1 MAETADFVL
10 ERIFDA
16 PRKLVWQAWTD
27 PTLISRWY
35 GPNVE
40 TIVHRLDLKSGGR
53 WLTEMKWGDTSHFQ
67 RADYTLIDAPSR
79 LAWLH
84 AICDQKEAIISNPM
98 MPEWPRTLLCIL
110 NLYNVDGQTRMRLS
124 CSPHDATEIE
134 CTCFDLQRESFHKG
148 WQMGM
153 DKLETMLSQ
162 LKTKV
167 AQ

>member
-1 MAETADFVL
+1 MAASADFVL
-10 ERIFDA
+10 ERTFEA

-27 PTLISRWY
+27 PELISNWY

-40 TIVHRLDLKSGGR
+40 TIVHRMELQPGGR
-53 WLTEMKWGDTSHFQ
+53 WLTEMKMGDTSHFQ
-67 RADYTLIDAPSR
+67 RADYTLVEEPDR

-84 AICDQKEAIISNPM
+84 AICDQNEDIIANPM

-110 NLYNVDGQTRMRLS
+110 DLYELNGQTIMRLS

-134 CTCFDLQRESFHKG
+134 QTCFDLQKDSFRKG

-153 DKLETMLSQ
+153 DKLEGMLERMR
-162 LKTKV
+162 
-167 AQ
+167 AQQS